1 VALLVESCR
10 GRYAPSPTG
19 RLHLGNARTALLAWL
34 AARLG
39 GCTFVLR
46 IEDLDRG
53 RARPEAEG
61 ALLDDLRWLGID
73 WDEGPDRPVGGP
85 GGPGGSDGAMGAVGG
100 SSIGAGPF
108 RQSERGP
115 LYAEAVARL
124 LDRGLAFRCACSR
137 AEVARA
143 ASAPH
148 PEDDEGPPYPG
159 TCRDLEAAAVLAVA
173 RAAGRQPSVRLRAS
187 AFGGETFPFVDRV
200 CGPVDPFGPPPGRPG
215 SAGLDDFVLQRA
227 DGLAAYQ
234 LAVVVDDAA
243 MGIGEV
249 VRGDDLLRSTSRQ
262 LALYQ
267 AFGWSPPA
275 FAHVPLLLAPDGLRL
290 AKRAATRPPLLCA
303 LRDGEAGQAGIEA
316 DRALGRLAAS
326 AGLCAPGERMSA
338 RELLA
343 HLGTRDALWSR
354 LARQPVVW
362 A

>member
-1 VALLVESCR
+1 
-10 GRYAPSPTG
+10 
-19 RLHLGNARTALLAWL
+19 LHLGNARTALLAWL

-39 GCTFVLR
+39 GGSFVLR

-61 ALLDDLRWLGID
+61 ALLEDLRWLGID
-73 WDEGPDRPVGGP
+73 WDEGPDRPVV
-85 GGPGGSDGAMGAVGG
+85 AVGAG
-100 SSIGAGPF
+100 AIGAGPY
-108 RQSERGP
+108 RQSERSA
-115 LYAEAVARL
+115 LYAAAVARL
-124 LDRGLAFRCACSR
+124 LGRGLAFLCACSR

-159 TCRDLEAAAVLAVA
+159 TCRDLQGEAVRALA

-200 CGPVDPFGPPPGRPG
+200 CGPVDPFGPAPGRPG

-262 LALYQ
+262 LALYR

-303 LRDGEAGQAGIEA
+303 LRDGEPGRGGTGA
-316 DRALGRLAAS
+316 DQALGRLAAS

-343 HLGTRDALWSR
+343 HLGTRETLWSR

-362 A
+362 T

>member
-1 VALLVESCR
+1 
-10 GRYAPSPTG
+10 
-19 RLHLGNARTALLAWL
+19 LHLGNARTALLAWL

-39 GCTFVLR
+39 GGGFVLR

-53 RARPEAEG
+53 RARPEAER
-61 ALLDDLRWLGID
+61 ALLDDLHWLGID
-73 WDEGPDRPVGGP
+73 WDEGPDRPK
-85 GGPGGSDGAMGAVGG
+85 SGATGACGAG
-100 SSIGAGPF
+100 SIGDGPY
-108 RQSERGP
+108 RQSERGA

-124 LDRGLAFRCACSR
+124 LERGLAFFCACSR

-159 TCRDLEAAAVLAVA
+159 TCRELEGDAVLALA

-187 AFGGETFPFVDRV
+187 AFAGETFPFVDRV
-200 CGPVDPFGPPPGRPG
+200 CGPVDPFGPAPGRRG
-215 SAGLDDFVLQRA
+215 ASLDDFVLQRA

-243 MGIGEV
+243 MGIAEV

-262 LALYQ
+262 LALYR

-275 FAHVPLLLAPDGLRL
+275 FAHVPLLLAPGGQRL

-303 LRDGEAGQAGIEA
+303 LRDGEAGRPGICA
-316 DRALGRLAAS
+316 DQALGRLAAS
-326 AGLCAPGERMSA
+326 AGLCPPGERMSA
-338 RELLA
+338 EELLA
-343 HLGTRDALWSR
+343 YLRTRDALWSR
-354 LARQPVVW
+354 LAREPVVW
-362 A
+362 TQ

>member
-1 VALLVESCR
+1 
-10 GRYAPSPTG
+10 
-19 RLHLGNARTALLAWL
+19 LHLGNARTALLAWL

-39 GCTFVLR
+39 GGSFVLR
-46 IEDLDRG
+46 IEDLDRA
-53 RARPEAEG
+53 RARPEAER

-73 WDEGPDRPVGGP
+73 WDEGPDRPSSDASGAGEVGGMATAR
-85 GGPGGSDGAMGAVGG
+85 GDSV
-100 SSIGAGPF
+100 GAGPY
-108 RQSERGP
+108 RQSERGA

-124 LDRGLAFRCACSR
+124 LERGLAFLCACSR

-159 TCRDLEAAAVLAVA
+159 TCRDLEGDAVLALA

-187 AFGGETFPFVDRV
+187 AFAGETFPFVDRV
-200 CGPVDPFGPPPGRPG
+200 CGRVDPFGPTPGRRG
-215 SAGLDDFVLQRA
+215 GGLDDFVLQRA

-243 MGIGEV
+243 MGIAEV

-262 LALYQ
+262 LALYR
-267 AFGWSPPA
+267 AFGWSPPV
-275 FAHVPLLLAPDGLRL
+275 FAHVPLLLAPSGERL

-303 LRDGEAGQAGIEA
+303 LRDGEAGQAGIGA
-316 DRALGRLAAS
+316 DEALGRLAAS

-338 RELLA
+338 AELLV

-362 A
+362 T

>member
-1 VALLVESCR
+1 
-10 GRYAPSPTG
+10 
-19 RLHLGNARTALLAWL
+19 
-34 AARLG
+34 
-39 GCTFVLR
+39 
-46 IEDLDRG
+46 
-53 RARPEAEG
+53 
-61 ALLDDLRWLGID
+61 
-73 WDEGPDRPVGGP
+73 
-85 GGPGGSDGAMGAVGG
+85 MGAGAALG
-100 SSIGAGPF
+100 SNTCGPY
-108 RQSERGP
+108 RQSERGA

-124 LDRGLAFRCACSR
+124 LERGLAFLCACSR

-159 TCRDLEAAAVLAVA
+159 TCRDLEGDAVQALA

-187 AFGGETFPFVDRV
+187 AFAGETFPFVDRV
-200 CGPVDPFGPPPGRPG
+200 CGPVDPFGPAPGRRG
-215 SAGLDDFVLQRA
+215 AAVDDFVLQRA

-243 MGIGEV
+243 MGIAEV

-262 LALYQ
+262 LALYR

-275 FAHVPLLLAPDGLRL
+275 FAHVPLLLAPGGQRL

-303 LRDGEAGQAGIEA
+303 LRDGEAGQAGIGA
-316 DRALGRLAAS
+316 DQALGRLAAS

-338 RELLA
+338 AELLA

-354 LARQPVVW
+354 VAREPVIW
-362 A
+362 T